1 MRSMPLPATFSSS
14 SYFSSADHYRCS
26 KTTTKNAAEKEESA
40 RKGRGSRRRRQHC
53 PTSSSISFLLF
64 LLSCLLSFSVLSS
77 RGAFTFAAAAADVT
91 SPPSSSFSSQ
101 PKPGT
106 NSSTHNGRINQT
118 DAAAA
123 VDAISIAEGKLAA
136 VFLVLLCF
144 LCSSIVTFQWRLL
157 LFFAPHREK
166 FFAFPS
172 RQGKV
177 KRMREVR

>member
-91 SPPSSSFSSQ
+91 SPPSSSQ
-101 PKPGT
+101 PAPGT

-123 VDAISIAEGKLAA
+123 ADAISIAEGKLAA

-166 FFAFPS
+166 FFAFS
-172 RQGKV
+172 V